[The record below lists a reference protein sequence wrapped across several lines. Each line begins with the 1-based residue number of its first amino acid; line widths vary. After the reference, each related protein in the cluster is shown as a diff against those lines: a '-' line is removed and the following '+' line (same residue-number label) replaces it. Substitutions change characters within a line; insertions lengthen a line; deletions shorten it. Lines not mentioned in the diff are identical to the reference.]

1 MQKKLTTKITQLGLS
16 LFVLGVCALNICAN
30 SQAAGFPERA
40 VTLIVPYPAGGATD
54 VIARM
59 IAEKLPAI
67 WGQQVVVS
75 NRPGAGTT
83 VAAEALARAPGD
95 GYALYMTTAA
105 HTISASLYRKLAY
118 DPIKDF
124 APITLISTIPLVL
137 VTTATLPVNTLPELI
152 AYAKAQK
159 NGLSMAST
167 GNGTPQHLTGELFK
181 AKTGVPF
188 VHVPYKGD
196 PPMLTDLIGG
206 QVQVAF
212 VTLSAA
218 LPYIKSGKLRAIALA
233 HPTRVE
239 AIADT
244 PTMTEM
250 GMAGFSAATWFGLFG
265 PATMPQSLRQKIYED
280 VHRIVAEPV
289 MQQRL
294 LEMGGEINNSTPEA
308 FQKVIRKL
316 VAGGE
321 AIGCAGRLNAQACR
335 LIKRALFSETGF

>member
-1 MQKKLTTKITQLGLS
+1 MKHIFAKRMIQTTFGLLVASVLS
-16 LFVLGVCALNICAN
+16 LGSLTNTY
-30 SQAAGFPERA
+30 AAEFPEKA
-40 VTLIVPYPAGGATD
+40 VTIIVPYPAGGATD
-54 VIARM
+54 VIARL
-59 IAEKLPAI
+59 IAEKLPAV
-67 WGQQVVVS
+67 WKQQVVVT

-83 VAAEALARAPGD
+83 VAAEAFSRAPGD
-95 GYALYMTTAA
+95 GYALFMTTAA
-105 HTISASLYRKLAY
+105 HTISASLYKKLNY

-124 APITLISTIPLVL
+124 APITLVSTIPLVL
-137 VTTATLPVNTLPELI
+137 VTTPALPVTTVPELV

-233 HPTRVE
+233 HPTRVD
-239 AIADT
+239 ALASV
-244 PTMTEM
+244 PTMTEA
-250 GMAGFSAATWFGLFG
+250 GMPGFNAATWFGLFG
-265 PATMPQSLRQKIYED
+265 PASMTTELRQKIYQT
-280 VHRIVAEPV
+280 VRGIVADPG

-294 LEMGGEINNSTPEA
+294 LEMGGEINNSSPAE
-308 FQKVIRKL
+308 FQKVIDAEVKNWAEAVKL
-316 VAGGE
+316 SGARVD
-321 AIGCAGRLNAQACR
+321 
-335 LIKRALFSETGF
+335 

>member
-1 MQKKLTTKITQLGLS
+1 MKNTLTKKVIRVALS
-16 LFVLGVCALNICAN
+16 LLLAPLVVLGASDDA
-30 SQAAGFPERA
+30 QAAEFPEKA
-40 VTLIVPYPAGGATD
+40 VTLVVPYPAGGATD
-54 VIARM
+54 VIARL
-59 IAEKLPAI
+59 IAEKLPTV
-67 WGQQVVVS
+67 WGQQVVVA

-83 VAAEALARAPGD
+83 LAAEALARAPGD
-95 GYALYMTTAA
+95 GYMLYMTTAA
-105 HTISASLYRKLAY
+105 HTISASLYKKLNY

-124 APITLISTIPLVL
+124 APITLVSTIPLVL
-137 VTTATLPVNTLPELI
+137 VTTAALPVNTVPELV
-152 AYAKAQK
+152 AYAKEQK

-233 HPTRVE
+233 HPARVD
-239 AIADT
+239 ALPGV
-244 PTMTEM
+244 PTMTEA
-250 GMAGFSAATWFGLFG
+250 GMPNFNAATWFGLFG
-265 PATMPQSLRQKIYED
+265 PATMPQELRQKIYQT
-280 VHRIVAEPV
+280 VQRIVAEPG

-294 LEMGGEINNSTPEA
+294 LEMGGEINNSSPTE
-308 FQKVIRKL
+308 FQKVIDAEVKNWAEAVKL
-316 VAGGE
+316 SGASVD
-321 AIGCAGRLNAQACR
+321 
-335 LIKRALFSETGF
+335 